1 MTWKLLLILVD
12 SLIAVMRSDFVNKI
26 ASNIDATYQW
36 AKNDYTSWPLR
47 FILEVIAWALSIGAA
62 LTMAITVPNPPL
74 LILYPMWITGCA
86 IYAWTAWTRNSVGML
101 ANYILLVSIDLV
113 ALLKIILI

>member
-1 MTWKLLLILVD
+1 
-12 SLIAVMRSDFVNKI
+12 MRIKFFSKI
-26 ASNIDATYQW
+26 ASNIDAIYRW
-36 AKNDYTSWPLR
+36 AKNDYNSWPMR
-47 FILEVIAWALSIGAA
+47 FTLEVIAWALSIGAA
-62 LTMAITVPNPPL
+62 LTMAITVPTPPL
-74 LILYPMWITGCA
+74 LILYPMWITGCS